1 MLKSLQRDF
10 VIVLGLLGATV
21 VVLLLLWRDLGG
33 DLPPVPA
40 PAGGSQGAEAAL
52 PAIPGDTLFRLESV
66 ASPTP
71 AEGMTGAFYTS
82 HFKPPPKPPPRP
94 PPTTRQVQLT
104 YLGSIRAGEG
114 LRTAVVDDGGD
125 QRTVRVG
132 SNLVAN
138 LFVAGIEL
146 DRLVLTNSEGTTN
159 VLEFRRQ
166 VTLEVPKP

>member
-21 VVLLLLWRDLGG
+21 AALLLLWRDLGG
-33 DLPPVPA
+33 DLPPMPA
-40 PAGGSQGAEAAL
+40 PTGANPVAEAVL
-52 PAIPGDTLFRLESV
+52 PLIPDDTLFRLESV

-71 AEGMTGAFYTS
+71 TEGMTGAFYTS
-82 HFKPPPKPPPRP
+82 HFKPPPEPPPKP

-104 YLGSIRAGEG
+104 YLGSLQAGESP
-114 LRTAVVDDGGD
+114 RAAVVDDGSA
-125 QRTVRVG
+125 QWTVRVG

-138 LFVAGIEL
+138 LWVAEIEL

-166 VTLEVPKP
+166 ATLEVPKP